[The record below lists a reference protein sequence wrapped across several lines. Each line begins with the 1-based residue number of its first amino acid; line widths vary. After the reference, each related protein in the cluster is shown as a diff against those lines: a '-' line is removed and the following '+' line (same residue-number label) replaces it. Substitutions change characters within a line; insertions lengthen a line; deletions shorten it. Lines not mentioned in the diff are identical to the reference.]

1 MFMIFLPRRILRRM
15 VSLGRFKKVERFD
28 YETLK
33 ESELNRLA
41 DCVEQHLDWENL
53 AQYLPT

>member
-1 MFMIFLPRRILRRM
+1 M
-15 VSLGRFKKVERFD
+15 VSLGRFRKVEHFD

-41 DCVEQHLDWENL
+41 DCVEQHLDWEKL